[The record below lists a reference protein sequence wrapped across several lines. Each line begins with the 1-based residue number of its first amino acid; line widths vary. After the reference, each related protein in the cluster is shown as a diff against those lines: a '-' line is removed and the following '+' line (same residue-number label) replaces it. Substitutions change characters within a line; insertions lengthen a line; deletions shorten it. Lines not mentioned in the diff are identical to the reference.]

1 MNFKTVLGH
10 GNSNAKL
17 MVIGEAPGYNEI
29 QAVCKCNGTEH
40 GLPFIGKSGEML
52 DKMLSSAGIS
62 RSEVFVDNVV
72 PIQPPDNKIRRLKEL
87 GVTEEDFYPR
97 ITKVI
102 NAIKPNV
109 ILALGNT
116 PLKFLTGKNGITKY
130 RGSILLSPNTGCKV
144 VATIHP
150 AFLFHSE
157 SEDDE
162 GGSHKYSTR
171 YYMQLDVNR
180 AVQESKYKEYKVPQR
195 NVKIIKDSLALY
207 EFIKQFAGH
216 KRYAL
221 DIETRKSI
229 PVCLGIAPNP
239 DFGVSIQLVNI
250 EESDYRI
257 PYRELAEMYKLLDV
271 FLSDPEKEFIGQNF
285 KFDDQKLESVSGLHI
300 HHLFADIMLLQGIVN
315 PEFPK
320 GLDFIASIYTREPY
334 YKDEG
339 REFRYDKDPIDQ
351 LFTYNVK
358 DACVTF
364 EAYNALIS
372 DAKEYGLLNYFDFKM
387 RLHEFYMGIEAEGFQ
402 VNEKLW
408 SELIIKYKDQA
419 DKNSKRLQELAGFD
433 INVRS
438 NPQVFNL
445 ITKDLHLPVKV
456 SSITKK
462 GEERGSVGEETL
474 VALLGNHAKDARTK
488 EIINII
494 IDNRRVLKTLSTYL
508 SAYPDGD
515 GRMRTSYRII
525 GTETGRSSTSKC
537 DPPVRPVKGFGLPF
551 QVMTKHGIIG
561 SDVRKAFDADPGYV
575 IFEADLSQA
584 EARIVALL
592 ARDDETLHLFDHEDI
607 HTVTSSWIFGCK
619 PIRDVDNVSEDKRFI
634 GKTCRHAGNY
644 GEGKRK
650 LMLTVNA
657 DARRFGIPISI
668 SEKNAGDI
676 LTIFHGRTPK
686 IKKVFHLEVQAALK
700 RLNQVLTN
708 PFGQRRKFCERWSD
722 KLFREAY
729 AFIPSS
735 TVKDHLSHTGL
746 RIKDDLPGLR
756 ILVESHDAFA
766 CMVRETEID
775 LVGRAFKKHMETPID
790 FSTCSLP
797 RGLIKIPCEVKI
809 GGNYKELK
817 DYKIGE

>member
-1 MNFKTVLGH
+1 
-10 GNSNAKL
+10 
-17 MVIGEAPGYNEI
+17 
-29 QAVCKCNGTEH
+29 
-40 GLPFIGKSGEML
+40 
-52 DKMLSSAGIS
+52 
-62 RSEVFVDNVV
+62 
-72 PIQPPDNKIRRLKEL
+72 
-87 GVTEEDFYPR
+87 
-97 ITKVI
+97 
-102 NAIKPNV
+102 
-109 ILALGNT
+109 
-116 PLKFLTGKNGITKY
+116 
-130 RGSILLSPNTGCKV
+130 
-144 VATIHP
+144 
-150 AFLFHSE
+150 
-157 SEDDE
+157 
-162 GGSHKYSTR
+162 
-171 YYMQLDVNR
+171 
-180 AVQESKYKEYKVPQR
+180 
-195 NVKIIKDSLALY
+195 
-207 EFIKQFAGH
+207 
-216 KRYAL
+216 
-221 DIETRKSI
+221 
-229 PVCLGIAPNP
+229 
-239 DFGVSIQLVNI
+239 
-250 EESDYRI
+250 
-257 PYRELAEMYKLLDV
+257 
-271 FLSDPEKEFIGQNF
+271 
-285 KFDDQKLESVSGLHI
+285 
-300 HHLFADIMLLQGIVN
+300 
-315 PEFPK
+315 
-320 GLDFIASIYTREPY
+320 
-334 YKDEG
+334 
-339 REFRYDKDPIDQ
+339 
-351 LFTYNVK
+351 
-358 DACVTF
+358 
-364 EAYNALIS
+364 
-372 DAKEYGLLNYFDFKM
+372 
-387 RLHEFYMGIEAEGFQ
+387 
-402 VNEKLW
+402 
-408 SELIIKYKDQA
+408 
-419 DKNSKRLQELAGFD
+419 
-433 INVRS
+433 
-438 NPQVFNL
+438 
-445 ITKDLHLPVKV
+445 
-456 SSITKK
+456 
-462 GEERGSVGEETL
+462 
-474 VALLGNHAKDARTK
+474 
-488 EIINII
+488 
-494 IDNRRVLKTLSTYL
+494 
-508 SAYPDGD
+508 
-515 GRMRTSYRII
+515 
-525 GTETGRSSTSKC
+525 
-537 DPPVRPVKGFGLPF
+537 
-551 QVMTKHGIIG
+551 MTKHGIIG